1 MGWVAE
7 GVAGIGSPQSSP
19 QTPRTGLQ
27 HPSFKV
33 PESDARSVSSGLR
46 HPNNPNLAFRHP
58 STQHNWLRH

>member
-19 QTPRTGLQ
+19 QTPSTGLQ

-33 PESDARSVSSGLR
+33 PESDVRSVSSGLR
-46 HPNNPNLAFRHP
+46 HPNNP
-58 STQHNWLRH
+58 S